1 MIPTHP
7 FGNTGHHSTRIL
19 FGAAAL
25 GAMRQ
30 EKADKVFELLLEHG
44 INHIDTAA
52 SYGDAELRIGPW
64 MKRHRRDFFLASK
77 SGDRTYADAK
87 ESIQRSLE
95 RLCTDHLDLIQM
107 HNLVDEREW
116 QIAMGAGGALE
127 ALVEAREQGL
137 VRFLGVTGHGV
148 SVAARHRQSLERFP
162 FDSVLLPYNY
172 TMMQI
177 PAYAADFEAV
187 VAMCEQRNVAVQ
199 TIKSVARRR
208 WGDEPG
214 PRFSWYEPLRDREAL
229 RRAVHFVLARP
240 GFFLSSSS
248 DATLLPLILEL
259 AAVPIQAPAA
269 PELERDVAAFA
280 MRPLFEPGVDAI

>member
-7 FGNTGHHSTRIL
+7 FGNTGHHSTRLL

-77 SGDRTYADAK
+77 TGDRTYAAAK

-187 VAMCEQRNVAVQ
+187 IAMCEQRSVAVQ

-259 AAVPIQAPAA
+259 AATPVQLPASQ
-269 PELERDVAAFA
+269 EMERDVAAFA